1 MTAASGGP
9 GATTESCMIGDDTG
23 SQQSVVVLVLL
34 KVRLALF
41 TVQESL
47 VHLGLSVG
55 VGKH

>member
-1 MTAASGGP
+1 
-9 GATTESCMIGDDTG
+9 MIGDDTG